1 MSPSVGAVLVAKL
14 EDLLHYLS
22 DRRQWIEL
30 AALDLV
36 QQPPQLGISFD
47 RPLQMS
53 LGAARGDCEHLAREV
68 PPAAFLE
75 APVGLEVRPVLRDL
89 LPQKL
94 DVLAAR
100 RLGEDDRR
108 APRT

>member
-30 AALDLV
+30 AALHLV

-47 RPLQMS
+47 GPLQMG
-53 LGAARGDCEHLAREV
+53 LGAARRACEHLAREV
-68 PPAAFLE
+68 LPAAFLG
-75 APVGLEVRPVLRDL
+75 APAGPEGRPGVPAL
-89 LPQKL
+89 LPQKPA
-94 DVLAAR
+94 VLAAR
-100 RLGEDDRR
+100 R
-108 APRT
+108 